1 MLPPIQ
7 LTVGQNLERLW
18 IFWETFFYGDFIF
31 LSFLFYLRSVFFFF
45 LCFYIFKTIAFG
57 IRKKIKN
64 KEKRKQRWGI
74 DLKIYA
80 VTIRKKKKDGNN
92 NFLRILKVVLNG
104 IRRLIE
110 SLLKGVL
117 IFFKSNAGAL
127 LETR

>member
-1 MLPPIQ
+1 M
-7 LTVGQNLERLW
+7 
-18 IFWETFFYGDFIF
+18 
-31 LSFLFYLRSVFFFF
+31 
-45 LCFYIFKTIAFG
+45 
-57 IRKKIKN
+57 
-64 KEKRKQRWGI
+64 GI

-80 VTIRKKKKDGNN
+80 VTIRKKKKKKKDGNN